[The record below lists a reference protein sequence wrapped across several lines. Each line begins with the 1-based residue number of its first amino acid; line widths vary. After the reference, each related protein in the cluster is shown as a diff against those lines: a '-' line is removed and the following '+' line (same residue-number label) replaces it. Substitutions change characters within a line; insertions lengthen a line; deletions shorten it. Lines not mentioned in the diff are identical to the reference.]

1 MDLVTENVKEYLNQG
16 LDIQSLINEG
26 LAGFNQALELFR
38 DTDDGDAADLA
49 SCAPFWIRRHIA
61 EALVMR
67 QMCDQFAIE
76 FEEECNR
83 QPSPVEVMSFIGM
96 KIDKISV
103 ALAAC
108 RVQYL
113 HSLDTLEEQEAV
125 LATASSVPEQVVD
138 EQSPVAEEEKTT
150 DLKPQPEEALQSPK
164 LGFEISPYLTP
175 FQAEVIQARYNP
187 EKGLQTYGEI
197 LHLLGKANEINTA
210 SQISTTCRQSLAI
223 LAEHNIK
230 PTDLISA
237 ETMTAISSLRKDD
250 RSVLVPV
257 FGLDGNQ
264 PTTYGKLAKKM
275 GFAIPTIAHRQQRV
289 VEKMRQILEENRQAS
304 PPIQAQGIELL
315 PDAIESQAPAIR
327 ELSLYLDA
335 LREHLL
341 SLRYAIGSNDGLRT
355 YSEVLSLADST
366 LLSGGSTNSIGI
378 ICRESLKTLV
388 TYGVTIE
395 NLITPETLAAIN
407 KLSDIQQKVIVPLY
421 GIDGNASVSYKS
433 LSQQLDMQP
442 RKVQRIE
449 RQAINYIRQM
459 LKSSEAGTIDESRL
473 YIDRKLIDILDPQSQ
488 QVLIVRYGL
497 DGSGLHTRQ
506 EVGRELGISSTQASE
521 ILDFGLNIL
530 YRQKG
535 VTPLELLV
543 YPYLLQALKGP
554 NKPVVEKSF
563 GFVGDYALRHMDIA
577 QSLGITP
584 AQSREREIR
593 ALKSL
598 SRVPRALQPEV
609 S

>member
-49 SCAPFWIRRHIA
+49 GCAPFWIRRHIA

-76 FEEECNR
+76 FEKECNR
-83 QPSPVEVMSFIGM
+83 QPSPAEVISFIGM

-113 HSLDTLEEQEAV
+113 HRLDTLEQEAV

-150 DLKPQPEEALQSPK
+150 DCKPRPEEALQSPK
-164 LGFEISPYLTP
+164 LGFEISPYLTS
-175 FQAEVIQARYNP
+175 FQEEVIQARYNP

-210 SQISTTCRQSLAI
+210 FQISATCRQSLAI

-275 GFAIPTIAHRQQRV
+275 GFTVTTITQRQQKA

-304 PPIQAQGIELL
+304 TTIQAQGIELL
-315 PDAIESQAPAIR
+315 SDAIESQAPAIR

-388 TYGVTIE
+388 TYGITIE

-407 KLSDIQQKVIVPLY
+407 KLSDIQQKVVVPLY
-421 GIDGNASVSYKS
+421 SIDGSASVTYKS
-433 LSQQLDMQP
+433 LSQQLGMQP
-442 RKVQRIE
+442 RKIQRIE
-449 RQAINYIRQM
+449 RQAINYIRQI
-459 LKSSEAGTIDESRL
+459 LKSGEAGTIDESRL
-473 YIDRKLIDILDPQSQ
+473 YIDRKLIDSLDPQSQ

-530 YRQKG
+530 YRQEG
-535 VTPLELLV
+535 VTPLKLLV

-563 GFVGDYALRHMDIA
+563 GFVGDYALQHRDIA